1 MIAAG
6 LTLLAFFALA
16 GAMPRHAPILLG
28 RWAPKIRP
36 GMLRALGWVLLLA
49 ALAAT
54 LWARDW
60 PIALVRWFGLLPLA
74 LESGQA
80 GREVQGPMAVVILG
94 GLVSSLVL
102 TLLLLPALMWRWRR
116 R

>member
-74 LESGQA
+74 TGGVL
-80 GREVQGPMAVVILG
+80 LG
-94 GLVSSLVL
+94 LAYDARLARGVAALGVL
-102 TLLLLPALMWRWRR
+102 AIMLGMLR
-116 R
+116 

>member
-74 LESGQA
+74 TG
-80 GREVQGPMAVVILG
+80 GVQLG
-94 GLVSSLVL
+94 LAYDARLARGVAALGVL
-102 TLLLLPALMWRWRR
+102 AIMLGMLR
-116 R
+116 